1 MSLPAIRGSRS
12 PRSEHYLPRIRV
24 RVRALREA
32 EKSAPFT
39 ITIGCFDAA
48 RAMHD
53 VPAL

>member
-1 MSLPAIRGSRS
+1 MSLPAIRRSRS
-12 PRSEHYLPRIRV
+12 PRSEYYRPRI

-32 EKSAPFT
+32 EKSALFT

-53 VPAL
+53 VPAP